1 MKLVKYMRADT
12 QLPTEGTLNLS
23 PLVGTWINTNL
34 ETDRIIK
41 IPTNSQAE
49 AYFVLGHC

>member
-1 MKLVKYMRADT
+1 MKLAKYMRADT

-23 PLVGTWINTNL
+23 SLVETWINSNL
-34 ETDRIIK
+34 ETDHIIK
-41 IPTNSQAE
+41 IPTNYQAE